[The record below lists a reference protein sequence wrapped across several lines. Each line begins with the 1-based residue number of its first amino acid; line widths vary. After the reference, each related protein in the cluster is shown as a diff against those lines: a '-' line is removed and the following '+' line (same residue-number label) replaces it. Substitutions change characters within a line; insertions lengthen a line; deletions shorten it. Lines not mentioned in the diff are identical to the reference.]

1 MEKLAYFLRS
11 FFLISLLSIAVST
24 SFAQVVNPP
33 HPDDEGAGGGTTNG
47 GPIGGA
53 AGLAGGIGVLLAAGG
68 AYGAKKLYSNWKSL
82 ND

>member
-1 MEKLAYFLRS
+1 MKRLIYLLRS
-11 FFLISLLSIAVST
+11 CFLISFLSIAVST
-24 SFAQVVNPP
+24 SFAQEPP
-33 HPDDEGAGGGTTNG
+33 HPDNNGAGGGTNNG

-53 AGLAGGIGVLLAAGG
+53 AGLAGGIGILLAAGG